1 MANNNEQT
9 VPLNLISV
17 NAKPKT
23 KFKCE
28 TVCNYFC
35 FIVILKILLCIL
47 LLYRNHKANKPGKTT
62 KFNFCITCFL
72 QDQDQYQHTLAD
84 FHRSQLQQT
93 LDFHRLRAES
103 TVKWKQHAITI
114 AGGNGQGNGLNQL
127 YNPQGIHIDG
137 KGQSIYIADSFNHRI
152 VQWKFGENSG
162 QIIAGGNGEGNRIDQ
177 LSFPADVIIDQNNN
191 SLIICDWGNRRV
203 VRWSLTTQQFIQ
215 IIVEDTRCGGLQMSE
230 SGDLFIADIERHVVK
245 KWKKD
250 ENKGIIV
257 AGGNGDGDLFNQLN
271 HPTFIFVDQNDTV
284 YVSDSGNHR
293 VMKWFK
299 DAKHGII
306 VAGGYDNG
314 HRSNQLFYPQGLFVS
329 KIGNVYVAAYRNHQ
343 IMRWPSESRNGYVIV
358 GGNCRG
364 NESNQLRG
372 PIGLSLDA
380 HNNLYIADS
389 ENNRIQRFEF
399 DRK

>member
-1 MANNNEQT
+1 MYDSSQLRME
-9 VPLNLISV
+9 S
-17 NAKPKT
+17 
-23 KFKCE
+23 KFKW
-28 TVCNYFC
+28 T
-35 FIVILKILLCIL
+35 
-47 LLYRNHKANKPGKTT
+47 
-62 KFNFCITCFL
+62 
-72 QDQDQYQHTLAD
+72 
-84 FHRSQLQQT
+84 
-93 LDFHRLRAES
+93 
-103 TVKWKQHAITI
+103 QHANTI
-114 AGGNGQGNGLNQL
+114 AGGNEQGNKLNQL
-127 YNPQGIHIDG
+127 CYPRGIHIDN
-137 KGQSIYIADSFNHRI
+137 KGQSIYIADCFNHRI

-162 QIIAGGNGEGNRIDQ
+162 QIIAGGNGKGHRIDQ

-257 AGGNGDGDLFNQLN
+257 AGGNGEGDLFNQLN

-299 DAKHGII
+299 DAKRGII
-306 VAGGYDNG
+306 VASGYNNG
-314 HRSNQLFYPQGLFVS
+314 ERSNQLFYPQGLFVS

-343 IMRWPSESRNGYVIV
+343 IMRWPSEFRNGYVIV
-358 GGNCRG
+358 GGNRRG

-372 PIGLSLDA
+372 PIGLSFDA